1 MRKVCPIA
9 PKCLPVQQSTG
20 QPGVKS
26 QRFLKGWHAMR
37 FLRGLV
43 DRLVLLAAAITGG
56 LVPGFISQYRQ
67 RLGGRLDQALADLAP
82 WQRLANLYHHGHLA
96 ELIQYHLRSDDPT
109 FHAEGAI
116 IQSLAQSVA
125 RLQIAVD
132 ALHTS
137 LFRQIAYLS
146 THTDPEL
153 ARATFRDWVPTFAL
167 SVEGIVFALAFA
179 LALWLVF
186 HALWHLVAFS
196 IRRGRAQGKIKT

>member
-1 MRKVCPIA
+1 MRPIA
-9 PKCLPVQQSTG
+9 PKCLLANNP
-20 QPGVKS
+20 
-26 QRFLKGWHAMR
+26 AMR
-37 FLRGLV
+37 LIRGLI
-43 DRLVLLAAAITGG
+43 DRLLLLAATITGG

-82 WQRLANLYHHGHLA
+82 WQQLANLYHHGHLS
-96 ELIQYHLRSDDPT
+96 ELIQYHLKSDDPT

-116 IQSLAQSVA
+116 IQSLAESVE

-153 ARATFRDWVPTFAL
+153 ARATLGDWVPTFAL
-167 SVEGIVFALAFA
+167 SVEGIVFALVFA
-179 LALWLVF
+179 LALWLIF
-186 HALWHLVAFS
+186 HALWHLVTLL
-196 IRRGRAQGKIKT
+196 IRSREKNAKV

>member
-1 MRKVCPIA
+1 MRYI
-9 PKCLPVQQSTG
+9 
-20 QPGVKS
+20 
-26 QRFLKGWHAMR
+26 
-37 FLRGLV
+37 RGLV
-43 DRLVLLAAAITGG
+43 DRLLLLAAAITGG

-82 WQRLANLYHHGHLA
+82 WQHLADQYHHGRLA
-96 ELIQYHLRSDDPT
+96 ELIQYHLASRDPT
-109 FHAEGAI
+109 FHGEGAI
-116 IQSLAQSVA
+116 IQSLVQSVA
-125 RLQIAVD
+125 HLQIAFD

-179 LALWLVF
+179 LALWLIF
-186 HALWHLVAFS
+186 HALWRLVGLA
-196 IRRGRAQGKIKT
+196 IRRWREQHKL